1 MTTNRNVILCCKFQ
15 QLICT
20 LQRNLRVCII
30 ASLLEVCNAF
40 CLIQNAVRFQFVAQ
54 RQTVVMLQNQILRG
68 FLCQFRVGCR
78 TAQLKFICISIFQRG
93 QIVLNRRVWQLLSG
107 AVVHIEIH
115 QILFCWCGN
124 ITCLNINSTVDSSL
138 RNCQFAADI
147 RPFTLVCSC
156 GGNGIIVFLAVQV
169 ILQVDGKFLLV

>member
-15 QLICT
+15 QLVCT

-30 ASLLEVCNAF
+30 ASLLEIGNAF

-54 RQTVVMLQNQILRG
+54 RQAVIMLQNQVLRG
-68 FLCQFRVGCR
+68 FLCQFGVGCC
-78 TAQLKFICISIFQRG
+78 TAQLEFICIGIFQRG
-93 QIVLNRRVWQLLSG
+93 QIILNGRVWQLLSG
-107 AVVHIEIH
+107 AVVNIEIH
-115 QILFCWCGN
+115 QVLFCRCGN
-124 ITCLNINSTVDSSL
+124 VTRLNINSTVYSSL

-147 RPFTLVCSC
+147 RPFALVCRC